1 MAGQSVMT
9 DLVVSMDI
17 RMAVAFFLQA
27 DPNKSVT
34 AFCAENGISRQTY
47 YVFKRRFDAGG
58 LEALVPRSR
67 RPLSSPTATDA
78 TVMALVIDKQATLI
92 AGGLDSGA
100 VSIRYWLLREG
111 VQSPSART
119 IHRILVAHG
128 LVEPQP
134 RKRPRKSFKRFEK
147 SRANECWQMDGKD
160 RPLAD
165 GTIVKVLRVQDDC
178 SRQIMATRAACSE
191 NTADSWACIQTAMER
206 YGAPAMFLSDNGSAF
221 SQRRKNRTLGELE
234 ARLRLSGILPVT
246 SSIGHPQTCGK
257 KEREWQTLDLWLSAR
272 PLAASLAELQTQL
285 DAYDLI
291 FNHQRPHQAHG
302 GKTPAERY
310 AEVDKAAAADTPLA
324 APMQVNTVKV
334 RRNGVI
340 DLGRK
345 MKMSIGKQWAH
356 ATVTVLREDPAIAIF
371 HNDELIEFL
380 HIDPD
385 REYQLRTRR

>member
-1 MAGQSVMT
+1 MADQ
-9 DLVVSMDI
+9 VVSMDI
-17 RMAVAFFLQA
+17 RMAVAFFAQA

-58 LEALVPRSR
+58 LESLVPRSR
-67 RPLSSPTATDA
+67 RPLSSPGATDA
-78 TVMALVIDKQATLI
+78 TVMAQIIERRATLI
-92 AGGLDSGA
+92 KDGLDCGA

-111 VQSPSART
+111 RRPPSART

-147 SRANECWQMDGKD
+147 SLANECWQMDGKD
-160 RPLAD
+160 RSLAD
-165 GTIVKVLRVQDDC
+165 GTMVKVLRVQDDC
-178 SRQIMATRAACSE
+178 SRQIMASQAARSE
-191 NTADSWACIQTAMER
+191 NTADSWACIQIAMER

-221 SQRRKNRTLGELE
+221 SQRRKNHILGELE

-257 KEREWQTLDLWLSAR
+257 KEREWQTLDRWLAAR

-291 FNHQRPHQAHG
+291 FNHQRPHQAHD

-310 AEVDKAAAADTPLA
+310 AAADKATAANDPLA
-324 APMQVNTVKV
+324 APIEIKNVKV
-334 RRNGVI
+334 RSNGVI
-340 DLGRK
+340 NLGRE
-345 MKMSIGKQWAH
+345 MKMSIGKQWAQ
-356 ATVTVLREDPAIAIF
+356 ATVTILREDPAVAIF
-371 HNDELIEFL
+371 HNNELIEFL

-385 REYQLRTRR
+385 REYQLRSRR